1 MIRICVVCGKEFKC
15 SPSDKKMTCSKECSR
30 INKSRTHQGKKNT
43 WSEESR
49 EKLRQKGRTSNLE
62 KGTEAN
68 AKIWKLTSPEGKVYI
83 VKNLAAWSRENCMLF
98 GFDNNEANAQKIMY
112 GLRHAKHG
120 SEGKVYARTTLYKGW
135 IAESATKED
144 YRLFEKYK
152 DSDLSILTEKQR
164 VCLIMRM
171 NGISIQEIAKKCNI
185 QRTTVYQRLKSA
197 TRVLDGLPVR
207 TEREKDYAKKYYQ
220 EHKDSIKPQ
229 IREYYESHKER
240 YKELQDKWYQE
251 HKEELKESKREYNKK
266 YYQENRERLLN
277 KAKER
282 QRDVTKLENS
292 PGE

>member
-1 MIRICVVCGKEFKC
+1 
-15 SPSDKKMTCSKECSR
+15 
-30 INKSRTHQGKKNT
+30 
-43 WSEESR
+43 
-49 EKLRQKGRTSNLE
+49 
-62 KGTEAN
+62 
-68 AKIWKLTSPEGKVYI
+68 
-83 VKNLAAWSRENCMLF
+83 
-98 GFDNNEANAQKIMY
+98 MY

-120 SEGKVYARTTLYKGW
+120 TEGRTYARTTLYKGW
-135 IAESATKED
+135 MAESATEED
-144 YRLFEKYK
+144 YRFFEKYK

-164 VCLIMRM
+164 VCLIMRL

-229 IREYYESHKER
+229 IREYYESHKGR
-240 YKELQDKWYQE
+240 YKELRDKWYQE

-282 QRDVTKLENS
+282 QRDVTKSENS